1 MDKSV
6 SIDAM
11 IAQMMEAALQLEYSP
26 TSIWGNMVPRWK
38 SFSNYYRLK
47 GLTLYDPAVTN
58 EFVELQ
64 RARMVREEISYSH
77 FRAISAAANRLNQ
90 YYLSGNFAIKMP
102 KVGSPFRVSPQN
114 EQLISDFIQARD
126 YGPNT
131 REDVSWV
138 LRRYLGHFEHMGY
151 SSLAEVTVDQVR
163 EFILKTAEDV
173 KLSTLHDIM
182 LYLKYFHYYLV
193 EASIPAPNCGEL
205 FSYKICRE
213 MPIQGYVTDE
223 ELRKILGV
231 INRNTDAGKRD
242 LAIIL
247 VAATTGLRAC
257 DIIRLKLTD
266 IDWQKAEIIIVQK
279 KTGQVVYCPLLK
291 EVGEAL
297 QDYILNGRPNTGC
310 EEIFLRTIPPKT
322 TIETA
327 AAVGNMFKSY
337 QEKAGIARYPFDG
350 KGFHGLRRRLA
361 RNLLVTGT
369 PVTTIVQILG
379 HDDPQASRQYLAL
392 DSSNLSECA
401 LGFQGICVER
411 RELL

>member
-1 MDKSV
+1 MDKSI

-11 IAQMMEAALQLEYSP
+11 IAQMMEAAVQLEYSP
-26 TSIWGNMVPRWK
+26 TSIWCNMVPRWK
-38 SFSNYYRLK
+38 SFSNYYRKK
-47 GLTLYDPAVTN
+47 GISIYDPNITN

-64 RARMVREEISYSH
+64 RGRMVRGEISYAH

-90 YYLSGNFAIKMP
+90 YYLSGNFALKMP

-114 EQLISDFIQARD
+114 EQLISDFIQARS

-131 REDVSWV
+131 KEDVSWV
-138 LRRYLGHFEHMGY
+138 LRRYLGHFERLGY
-151 SSLAEVTVDQVR
+151 PTLEEVTTEQVR
-163 EFILKTAEDV
+163 EFILKTAENV
-173 KLSTLHDIM
+173 KLSTLHDVM
-182 LYLKYFHYYLV
+182 LYLKYFHYYLAA
-193 EASIPAPNCGEL
+193 ERIPAPDCADL

-223 ELRKILGV
+223 ELSKVLGV
-231 INRNTDAGKRD
+231 IDRNTAAGKRD

-266 IDWQKAEIIIVQK
+266 IDWQKAEIKIVQK
-279 KTGQVVYCPLLK
+279 KTDQVVYCPLLK
-291 EVGEAL
+291 EAGEAL
-297 QDYILNGRPNTGC
+297 QDYILHARPNTGC
-310 EEIFLRTIPPKT
+310 KEVFLRTTPPKT
-322 TIETA
+322 AIETA
-327 AAVGNMFKSY
+327 AAIGFMFKSY
-337 QEKAGIARYPFDG
+337 QEKSGVARYPFDG

-392 DSSNLSECA
+392 DSSNLAECA
-401 LGFQGICVER
+401 LSFQGICVER